1 MKGLQNYTNMNPGNR
16 GITEN
21 DSEME
26 DRRKWIGCISA
37 WKGEVVASCW
47 LNWWNIGLAIAYCVC
62 TVFLME
68 KM

>member
-26 DRRKWIGCISA
+26 DRRK
-37 WKGEVVASCW
+37 
-47 LNWWNIGLAIAYCVC
+47 
-62 TVFLME
+62 
-68 KM
+68 